1 MTLATMTYRLL
12 PEWYPQDG
20 ILLTWPRSDG
30 DWAPLLARIEATLE
44 RIVVAV
50 TRFQHVL
57 ICVPNELTQQ
67 RLAATF
73 NAYGVP
79 ASQLQLIVASTDDT
93 WARDH
98 GPISVV
104 DQQGNIVM
112 LDYTFTGW
120 GGKFPAEHDNRLTQ
134 GLADAGVWACSV
146 VSRDLVLEGGG
157 IETDGEGTLL
167 TTETCLLNPNRNP
180 SFSRAEVETQLGED
194 LGVDRVLWLSN
205 GHLEGDDTDS
215 HIDTLAR
222 FCNPSTI
229 AYVRCD
235 DPNDPH
241 YPALAA
247 MEKELQAF
255 RQRNGKPYRLI
266 ALPWPQACFDPDD
279 GHRLPATYAN
289 FLIINQAVLVPT
301 YGDPADVTAL
311 LALASAFPEHRLIP
325 IECSSVIRQ
334 HGSLHCLTMQ
344 LPQGTLARGT
354 LAQRSG
360 DTD

>member
-1 MTLATMTYRLL
+1 MTYRLL
-12 PEWYPQDG
+12 PEWHPQDG
-20 ILLTWPRSDG
+20 IQLTWPRPDG
-30 DWAPLLARIEATLE
+30 DWAALLPRIEATLE
-44 RIVVAV
+44 RIVIAT
-50 TRFQHVL
+50 TRYQRVL
-57 ICVPNELTQQ
+57 ICVPDQPTKE

-73 NAYGVP
+73 TAYGV
-79 ASQLQLIVASTDDT
+79 AAEKLLLIVAPTDDT

-104 DQQGNIVM
+104 NAEEKPVI

-120 GGKFPAEHDNRLTQ
+120 GGKFPAERDNQLTQ
-134 GLADAGVWACSV
+134 RLADAGIWSCPVE
-146 VSRDLVLEGGG
+146 SRALVLEGGG

-167 TTETCLLNPNRNP
+167 TTEACLLNPNRNP
-180 SFSRAEVETQLGED
+180 SLSRKHVETQLAQD
-194 LGVDRVLWLSN
+194 FGVDRVLWLAN

-222 FCNPSTI
+222 FCDPSTI

-235 DPNDPH
+235 DINDPH
-241 YPALAA
+241 YSALKA
-247 MEKELQAF
+247 MEQELQAF
-255 RQRNGKPYRLI
+255 RQRNGEPYRLI
-266 ALPWPQACFDPDD
+266 ALPWPQACFDPED

-311 LALASAFPEHRLIP
+311 QALAEAFPKHTLIP
-325 IECSSVIRQ
+325 IDCVSVIRQ

-344 LPQGTLARGT
+344 LPQGTLAAT
-354 LAQRSG
+354 
-360 DTD
+360 TTC